1 MRYLIDTN
9 IFIAVTVRR
18 DRPAGL
24 RLIDHWQ
31 ESGLSAVVLHEL
43 YAGAFESKRRAHSL
57 EAIKELDLPL
67 LAFDAGDARAA
78 GEIKADLKRKG
89 TPIGD
94 NDVLIA
100 GQARARGLTV
110 VTRNVGEFR
119 RVEGLVVEDWAVRD
133 GLSRRG

>member
-9 IFIAVTVRR
+9 IFIAVTVRH
-18 DRPAGL
+18 DRPASR
-24 RLIDHWQ
+24 RLNDHWQ
-31 ESGLSAVVLHEL
+31 ESALSTIVLHEL
-43 YAGAFESKRRAHSL
+43 YAGAFESKRRARSL

-67 LAFDAGDARAA
+67 LIFDADDARAA

-89 TPIGD
+89 TPIGP

-119 RVEGLVVEDWAVRD
+119 RVEGLAVDEWAA
-133 GLSRRG
+133 

>member
-18 DRPAGL
+18 ERPL
-24 RLIDHWQ
+24 SRRLHYHWQ
-31 ESGLSAVVLHEL
+31 ESALSVIVLHEL
-43 YAGAFESKRRAHSL
+43 YAGAFESNRRAQSL
-57 EAIKELDLPL
+57 EAIFEMSLPL
-67 LAFDAGDARAA
+67 LRFDEGDAREA

-89 TPIGD
+89 TPIGH
-94 NDVLIA
+94 NDILIA

-119 RVEGLVVEDWAVRD
+119 RVEELEVEAWA
-133 GLSRRG
+133 G

>member
-9 IFIAVTVRR
+9 IFIAVTVRH
-18 DRPAGL
+18 DRPAGH

-31 ESGLSAVVLHEL
+31 ESALSTIVLHEL
-43 YAGAFESKRRAHSL
+43 YAGAFESKRRAQSL
-57 EAIKELDLPL
+57 EAIQQLALPL
-67 LAFDAGDARAA
+67 LPFDEQDARAA

-89 TPIGD
+89 TPIGH
-94 NDVLIA
+94 NDILIA

-119 RVEGLVVEDWAVRD
+119 RVEGLQVEAWAA
-133 GLSRRG
+133 